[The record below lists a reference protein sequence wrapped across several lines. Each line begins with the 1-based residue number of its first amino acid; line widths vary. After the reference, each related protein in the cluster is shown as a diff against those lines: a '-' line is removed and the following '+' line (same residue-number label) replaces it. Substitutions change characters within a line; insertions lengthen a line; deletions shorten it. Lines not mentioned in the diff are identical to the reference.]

1 MDGESHQNFYL
12 GRKSPLLKTK
22 EENSHEVQAQ
32 MAPDPRKNDE
42 VKSGVER
49 KGNRGKGKFSSDA
62 QASGKGQQVR
72 SELNFKSWQ
81 IS

>member
-1 MDGESHQNFYL
+1 
-12 GRKSPLLKTK
+12 
-22 EENSHEVQAQ
+22 

-72 SELNFKSWQ
+72 SELNLKVGKFRRVLMNVVNFKMVPHT
-81 IS
+81 

>member
-1 MDGESHQNFYL
+1 MDGESQHNFTWDGKVHFL
-12 GRKSPLLKTK
+12 RKK
-22 EENSHEVQAQ
+22 ENSHEVQAQ